1 MGISEK
7 IIHPD
12 AFHVHLY
19 KEGVF
24 WIAYEQSAYYFWLMK
39 GYKPTKKFVKAIKK
53 EIVSIGFPQSA
64 LPANI
69 NSNCLMEKDAI
80 NLKTFLLEESIDEDA
95 FEQWKMQ
102 VPVYDALQA
111 KEMRIETALMERDY
125 KFTLGENLKKEII
138 TLIINV
144 YRANCRENKEKFLL
158 LQANQMNRIYTKTT
172 VYPSF
177 YDTRITSS
185 ARYFSMATIRYNI
198 SRCDGQFFSR

>member
-24 WIAYEQSAYYFWLMK
+24 WIAYEQSAYYFWLKK
-39 GYKPTKKFVKAIKK
+39 GYKPTKKFVKSIKK

-64 LPANI
+64 LPSNI
-69 NSNCLMEKDAI
+69 NSNCLMEKDEI

-111 KEMRIETALMERDY
+111 KESRIETALKEVLPNGIAAKIRDFPIAGKTPMECML
-125 KFTLGENLKKEII
+125 FLSEMQHELTNNSNGNL
-138 TLIINV
+138 
-144 YRANCRENKEKFLL
+144 R
-158 LQANQMNRIYTKTT
+158 
-172 VYPSF
+172 
-177 YDTRITSS
+177 
-185 ARYFSMATIRYNI
+185 
-198 SRCDGQFFSR
+198 